1 MCSLQQGCVL
11 LPSRRAARKVTVGLV
26 SCLTVMV
33 VVQLASVQVHH
44 HLHLNLPTVSQW
56 VRGLANQSSAAR
68 VGNVSDGHVNSSTH
82 WVSYPEA
89 AAIVDDSGEREDIAA
104 TWIPGDGLVPQ
115 REDVK
120 FPKQYQHDQ
129 VRKLSSNWTEA
140 TTARVRGVLEGRRR
154 RVREVCR
161 SLHGLL
167 NPVLDRVYTNL
178 LFVAKYRMVW
188 CPVFKAASTTW
199 VKNLLLLAGEQR
211 VSSGLHQRAR
221 QIYTQPE
228 DPAARE
234 DLLKTSLKMMIVR
247 HPLERLLS
255 AYRDKMLRLRG
266 NSDRFEL
273 MQRKI
278 AHTYPDPNTPRN
290 TPRNT
295 TSGHNVTQPTFTQFL
310 QKVKFDVRRAW
321 RSKGMKN
328 INMHWRPYWLTCA
341 PCHLTYDVISQVE
354 TLDQDQEYV
363 IRELGLQDKLFNL
376 HSHSSNF
383 DVFNGTSAATRHYY
397 STVPLALLQELVQYY
412 KYDFDLFGYSP
423 EPYYKMALQ
432 PDQANLL

>member
-89 AAIVDDSGEREDIAA
+89 AGIVDDSGEREDIAA

-255 AYRDKMLRLRG
+255 AYR
-266 NSDRFEL
+266 
-273 MQRKI
+273 
-278 AHTYPDPNTPRN
+278 
-290 TPRNT
+290 
-295 TSGHNVTQPTFTQFL
+295 
-310 QKVKFDVRRAW
+310 

-423 EPYYKMALQ
+423 EAYYKMALQ

>member
-255 AYRDKMLRLRG
+255 AYR
-266 NSDRFEL
+266 
-273 MQRKI
+273 
-278 AHTYPDPNTPRN
+278 
-290 TPRNT
+290 
-295 TSGHNVTQPTFTQFL
+295 
-310 QKVKFDVRRAW
+310 